1 MNLHKIERELL
12 VDLQNNPNRNGAR
25 FKLPGARTLVID
37 PMGAVAF
44 VFEPTDPFRL
54 NEKHFPFIERCP
66 VTEPVRDER
75 TLLTPTGYE
84 MQIGR
89 NKTPVV
95 VFDHPD
101 GGRTYLS
108 KKLLGYFDK
117 GATLY
122 QEFSFKYT
130 GHGVKYSAA
139 AVVEGDVIVGYI
151 LPVRSPKTETENKEA

>member
-1 MNLHKIERELL
+1 MNLHKIEQDLL
-12 VDLQNNPNRNGAR
+12 KGLQTNPNRNGAR

-44 VFEPTDPFRL
+44 VFEPLDPFRL

-75 TLLTPTGYE
+75 TLLKATGYE
-84 MQIGR
+84 VTVG
-89 NKTPVV
+89 KTPSV

-101 GGRTYLS
+101 GGRTYLA

-117 GATLY
+117 GAKLY

-139 AVVEGDVIVGYI
+139 AVVEGGVIVGYI
-151 LPVRSPKTETENKEA
+151 LPVRTPKTETENN